1 MSTTQAYDGLTTTA
15 TTEGTTEISAQPPV
29 EVEATRAAASARSS
43 AEQRF
48 KTALA
53 CLGAAYALSWAEL
66 GLSIAMGFPG
76 DAASHPVAASVVS
89 RVLLGLLYLCVASRF
104 QWARWLTVA
113 LGLVSVALVAPT
125 LAMQWHVFPSAAVL
139 SGAMLACRLAASL
152 LLLSP
157 MPSRKAAYKVA

>member
-1 MSTTQAYDGLTTTA
+1 
-15 TTEGTTEISAQPPV
+15 
-29 EVEATRAAASARSS
+29 
-43 AEQRF
+43 
-48 KTALA
+48 
-53 CLGAAYALSWAEL
+53 
-66 GLSIAMGFPG
+66 
-76 DAASHPVAASVVS
+76 VS
-89 RVLLGLLYLCVASRF
+89 
-104 QWARWLTVA
+104 